1 MATKKKGGVAPAEV
15 PGVLAPGDGNKSIA
29 RAKASLAGRW
39 SLSRA
44 ESLVD
49 SVQLAWSLVALGREP
64 EACEL
69 VDPIAD
75 GVSFGGDYKLWT
87 PAASAIAMA
96 ARFAR
101 RRGDEPR
108 RAALVA
114 RLLEHPPVAARAKEE
129 LATWLAEANKDIRS
143 AEVESAQKWACQG
156 FASGCTRAAY
166 LREIAAE
173 AAYAGVA
180 PDVAVLEQT
189 IDAGLDGLRVH
200 LAR

>member
-1 MATKKKGGVAPAEV
+1 MATKKKAGVVLVEP
-15 PGVLAPGDGNKSIA
+15 PSILAPGDGNKSIA

-49 SVQLAWSLVALGREP
+49 GAQLAWSLVALGREG
-64 EACEL
+64 EATEL
-69 VDPIAD
+69 VDHVAD
-75 GVSFGGDYKLWT
+75 GVSFGGDYKLW
-87 PAASAIAMA
+87 AAGSNVIAIA

-108 RAALVA
+108 RATLVA
-114 RLLEHPPVAARAKEE
+114 RLLEHPPVPAKAREE
-129 LATWLAEANKDIRS
+129 LATWLTEANKDIRS

-156 FASGCTRAAY
+156 FARGCTRAAY

-173 AAYAGVA
+173 AAYAGVVL
-180 PDVAVLEQT
+180 DVAVLEQT
-189 IDAGLDGLRVH
+189 IEAGLDGLRVH